1 MPTYHRSQR
10 LKLVGAGPR
19 VEQLQ
24 NDRYRLTFQCEATN
38 PREAWM
44 FGNKSQIFA
53 SYGTLSTAQMSIA
66 GIDRRT
72 NEAYTDAVLVATE
85 ATPTEN
91 NMIVTLVYETL
102 GTSFVQVK
110 DDTIDFDLNGLQR
123 VTRESI
129 AKVGT
134 SFSKS
139 IGSTAVTVDGVN
151 CVLASLNVDNTDSYV
166 KLIEVYLE
174 EGTVLET
181 TDNVG
186 SQQAKVIETFG
197 GDPSIPAGY
206 SIANKEESNFQGYQ
220 TNRFTFLKDGVTL
233 STSEDKV
240 GSQLAVIKEVFNG
253 TPSAPSAQYSIAR
266 EEVSEVDGI
275 PTRRFTFLKNDTV
288 LSRSR
293 DSIGSQKAVV
303 LEIYNGTNNTAEA
316 NGYGDGSNYV
326 LAREEESDVDGIITR
341 RYTYLEP
348 SVLSVQEI
356 RDSLPKTVVVRAF
369 NLTSTDSSFYSVGGS
384 IVNSSTHILVSS
396 NEEDF
401 EGIKTSV
408 FTYESRDYNSKSTN
422 EFGRTI
428 IERVEQTDS
437 SSYGLDNQAASYTV
451 DGVSD
456 LRILNQT
463 VENNDNEVNRRLTTL
478 TTVGIDEV
486 REELVGS
493 QRTIVITKVGTA
505 PTTSDAA
512 NNSNDGGDSSADF
525 ILIRDENN
533 RVNGIDIFTY
543 TFARKNAVV
552 SQSEDKVGSQ
562 LAIIKEVFDGTP
574 STPSG
579 YLIAR
584 EETSEVDG
592 IPTRRFTFLKDGV
605 ILSRTEDKIGSQL
618 AITEEVFGE
627 AMVPTT
633 PSGYVIAREE
643 ESDFD
648 GISTKRFTFLK
659 SGVILSQSFDKVGS
673 QQAVVI
679 EKFNEA
685 PTVAEAATIGG
696 AGYAIAREEK
706 SEVEGIPTFRYTFL
720 ENNAELSKTEDFVGS
735 QLAIVRTI
743 FNPTSGDPTESG
755 YSLAR
760 KEQTD
765 FEGLETIQYTFLKD
779 NVTLSESEDKVGSQ
793 AAIIKEVY
801 NGTPTTPSGYL
812 VAREEVSDFQ
822 GIPTRRFTFLKDGV
836 ILSKSEDKVGSQL
849 AVVEEVFGEA
859 MVPTTP
865 SGYAIAREETSE
877 VDGIPTR
884 RFTFLK
890 SGVILSQ
897 SFDKVG
903 SQQAVIIEK
912 FNEEPTASE
921 AATIGG
927 AGYAIAREEKSEVEG
942 IPTFR
947 YTFLENDS
955 ELSKTEDFV
964 GSQLAI
970 VRTIFNPT
978 SGDPTESGYLLAR
991 KEQTDFEGLE
1001 TIQYTFL
1008 KDGVILSR
1016 SEDKVGSQLAVVEEV
1031 FGNSAFPTTPSGYS
1045 IAREEE
1051 SEVDGIPTRRFTFL
1065 KDNATL
1071 STSEDKIGSQLAIV
1085 KEVFNGTP
1093 SIPSGYSIAREEESE
1108 VDGIPTKRFT
1118 FLKNAVILEQSQD
1131 LIGSQV
1137 AIAQEIFNPESYSY
1151 GTKTEIGSSNLPSGF
1166 VQARYEASNFQGIPT
1181 TRFTFLKDGVI
1192 LSKSEDL
1199 IGSQQAVVIERF
1211 NAVPS
1216 TPTGYE
1222 IARKEISDFDG
1233 VETNRFTFLKPSVL
1247 QSEELFQVSQ
1257 NRVRVTAFN
1266 LDSESVKPLVSS
1278 VSNDH
1283 YLLSTSTSDFEG
1295 IETFV
1300 YTFDKSSIIDVRP
1313 ITKSNF
1319 SLVEAYQYTSENAS
1333 PATLHAAS
1341 ALELPD
1347 GTSLNANATF
1357 LEASVD
1363 SSSKPSIFSQIAL
1376 NTSSA
1381 FNGSTPLLIHTY
1393 QTFVPFTYP
1402 GTVDTEVQGNETTG
1416 TDQDISVSLVLEG
1429 PVRSEVQATVYE
1441 FLQSSADLVQADYTY
1456 DSSNGLWSPNQ
1467 WASIKASGTTSDA
1480 GNESRFNDS
1489 QDFRGY
1495 RTVNSGTLVNVVAGA
1510 DCNRLYYNG
1519 VLRLRDLEDGDD
1531 CLFTITAVEQ
1541 GPSDPVGSKWVLD
1554 LDIQPLYSLSD
1565 GTTIYKKTIVVSE
1578 TIPAQIDNDVPYN
1591 DS

>member
-85 ATPTEN
+85 ATPTED

-220 TNRFTFLKDGVTL
+220 TNRFTFLKDNVELSRVNDFVGSQLAITRTFYNPTSDPTESGYTVARKEQTDFEGIETIQYTFLKDNVTLSQSEDKVGSQLAIVKEVYNGTPSTPSGYSIAREEESEVDGIPTRRFTFLKNGVTL

-240 GSQLAVIKEVFNG
+240 GSQLAIVKEVFNG
-253 TPSAPSAQYSIAR
+253 TPSTPSAYSIAR

-303 LEIYNGTNNTAEA
+303 LEIFNGTNDTAEA
-316 NGYGDGSNYV
+316 NGYGAGSSYV
-326 LAREEESDVDGIITR
+326 LAREEESDVGGIITK
-341 RYTYLEP
+341 RYTYLQP
-348 SVLSVQEI
+348 SVLSVQES
-356 RDSLPKTVVVRAF
+356 RNSLQKTVVVRVF
-369 NLTSTDSSFYSVGGS
+369 NLTSSDSSFFSSGGS
-384 IVNSSTHILVSS
+384 IVDSDTHLLVAS

-401 EGIKTSV
+401 AGVKTSL
-408 FTYESRDYNSKSTN
+408 FTYESRGYNTKSTN
-422 EFGRTI
+422 EFGRTV
-428 IERVEQTDS
+428 IEQVEQTDIGDWSLQDQS
-437 SSYGLDNQAASYTV
+437 STYTV
-451 DGVSD
+451 DSVSN

-463 VENNDNEVNRRLTTL
+463 VENNDNEVNRRLTTF

-493 QRTIVITKVGTA
+493 QRAIVITKVGTA
-505 PTTSDAA
+505 PTTTDAA
-512 NNSNDGGDSSADF
+512 DNSNDGSDSASDF

-574 STPSG
+574 
-579 YLIAR
+579 
-584 EETSEVDG
+584 
-592 IPTRRFTFLKDGV
+592 
-605 ILSRTEDKIGSQL
+605 
-618 AITEEVFGE
+618 
-627 AMVPTT
+627 TT
-633 PSGYVIAREE
+633 PSGYVIAREDT
-643 ESDFD
+643 SD
-648 GISTKRFTFLK
+648 
-659 SGVILSQSFDKVGS
+659 
-673 QQAVVI
+673 
-679 EKFNEA
+679 
-685 PTVAEAATIGG
+685 
-696 AGYAIAREEK
+696 
-706 SEVEGIPTFRYTFL
+706 
-720 ENNAELSKTEDFVGS
+720 
-735 QLAIVRTI
+735 
-743 FNPTSGDPTESG
+743 
-755 YSLAR
+755 
-760 KEQTD
+760 
-765 FEGLETIQYTFLKD
+765 
-779 NVTLSESEDKVGSQ
+779 
-793 AAIIKEVY
+793 
-801 NGTPTTPSGYL
+801 
-812 VAREEVSDFQ
+812 
-822 GIPTRRFTFLKDGV
+822 
-836 ILSKSEDKVGSQL
+836 
-849 AVVEEVFGEA
+849 
-859 MVPTTP
+859 
-865 SGYAIAREETSE
+865 
-877 VDGIPTR
+877 VDGI
-884 RFTFLK
+884 
-890 SGVILSQ
+890 
-897 SFDKVG
+897 
-903 SQQAVIIEK
+903 
-912 FNEEPTASE
+912 
-921 AATIGG
+921 AT
-927 AGYAIAREEKSEVEG
+927 K
-942 IPTFR
+942 
-947 YTFLENDS
+947 
-955 ELSKTEDFV
+955 
-964 GSQLAI
+964 
-970 VRTIFNPT
+970 
-978 SGDPTESGYLLAR
+978 
-991 KEQTDFEGLE
+991 
-1001 TIQYTFL
+1001 
-1008 KDGVILSR
+1008 
-1016 SEDKVGSQLAVVEEV
+1016 
-1031 FGNSAFPTTPSGYS
+1031 
-1045 IAREEE
+1045 
-1051 SEVDGIPTRRFTFL
+1051 
-1065 KDNATL
+1065 
-1071 STSEDKIGSQLAIV
+1071 
-1085 KEVFNGTP
+1085 
-1093 SIPSGYSIAREEESE
+1093 
-1108 VDGIPTKRFT
+1108 
-1118 FLKNAVILEQSQD
+1118 
-1131 LIGSQV
+1131 
-1137 AIAQEIFNPESYSY
+1137 
-1151 GTKTEIGSSNLPSGF
+1151 
-1166 VQARYEASNFQGIPT
+1166 
-1181 TRFTFLKDGVI
+1181 
-1192 LSKSEDL
+1192 
-1199 IGSQQAVVIERF
+1199 
-1211 NAVPS
+1211 
-1216 TPTGYE
+1216 
-1222 IARKEISDFDG
+1222 
-1233 VETNRFTFLKPSVL
+1233 RFTFLKPSVL

-1266 LDSESVKPLVSS
+1266 LDSATVKSLVSS
-1278 VSNDH
+1278 VTDSH

-1347 GTSLNANATF
+1347 GTSLDANATF

-1381 FNGSTPLLIHTY
+1381 FDGSTPLLIHQYDTS
-1393 QTFVPFTYP
+1393 VPFTYP
-1402 GTVDTEVQGNETTG
+1402 GTVDTEVQGTETSG
-1416 TDQDISVSLVLEG
+1416 SDQDISVSLVLEG
-1429 PVRSEVQATVYE
+1429 PVRTEVQATVFE
-1441 FLQSSADLVQADYTY
+1441 FLQSSANLLGTDYSY
-1456 DSSNGLWSPNQ
+1456 DSAEGLWSPNQ
-1467 WASIKASGTTSDA
+1467 WASIKASGTIAGDA
-1480 GNESRFNDS
+1480 VGNESRFNDS

-1519 VLRLRDLEDGDD
+1519 VLRLRDLEDSDD

-1541 GPSDPVGSKWVLD
+1541 GPPDPVGSKWVLD
-1554 LDIQPLYSLSD
+1554 LDIQPIYSLSD
-1565 GTTIYKKTIVVSE
+1565 GTTIYKKTIVVSDR
-1578 TIPAQIDNDVPYN
+1578 IPLQISNDVPYN
-1591 DS
+1591 GQYST

>member
-85 ATPTEN
+85 ATPTED

-102 GTSFVQVK
+102 GNTFVQVK

-181 TDNVG
+181 IDNVG
-186 SQQAKVIETFG
+186 SQQAKIIETFG

-275 PTRRFTFLKNDTV
+275 PTRRFTFLKNDTI

-303 LEIYNGTNNTAEA
+303 LEIYNGTNDTAEA
-316 NGYGDGSNYV
+316 NGYGAGTNYV
-326 LAREEESDVDGIITR
+326 LAREEESDVGGIITR

-348 SVLSVQEI
+348 SILSFEE
-356 RDSLPKTVVVRAF
+356 SLNTPEDRVTVRVF
-369 NLTSTDSSFYSVGGS
+369 NLTSTDSSFYTGGGS
-384 IVNSSTHILVSS
+384 RVDSNTHLLVSS
-396 NEEDF
+396 TEEDF
-401 EGIKTSV
+401 EGVKTSV
-408 FTYESRDYNSKSTN
+408 FVYESKDYNTNSTN
-422 EFGRTI
+422 EFGRTVVN
-428 IERVEQTDS
+428 RVEQSIIGDYSLQDQS
-437 SSYGLDNQAASYTV
+437 STYSV
-451 DGVSD
+451 DGITD

-463 VENNDNEVNRRLTTL
+463 VENNDNEVNRRLTTY
-478 TTVGIDEV
+478 TTVGIDDI

-493 QRTIVITKVGTA
+493 QRTIVITKVGSA
-505 PTTSDAA
+505 PTTTDAA
-512 NNSNDGGDSSADF
+512 NNSNDGSDSASDF

-533 RVNGIDIFTY
+533 RVNGVDIFTY

-584 EETSEVDG
+584 EDTSEVDG

-633 PSGYVIAREE
+633 PNEYVIARTE

-648 GISTKRFTFLK
+648 GIPTKRFTFLK
-659 SGVILSQSFDKVGS
+659 SGVILSQSFD
-673 QQAVVI
+673 
-679 EKFNEA
+679 
-685 PTVAEAATIGG
+685 
-696 AGYAIAREEK
+696 R
-706 SEVEGIPTFRYTFL
+706 
-720 ENNAELSKTEDFVGS
+720 
-735 QLAIVRTI
+735 
-743 FNPTSGDPTESG
+743 
-755 YSLAR
+755 
-760 KEQTD
+760 
-765 FEGLETIQYTFLKD
+765 
-779 NVTLSESEDKVGSQ
+779 
-793 AAIIKEVY
+793 
-801 NGTPTTPSGYL
+801 
-812 VAREEVSDFQ
+812 
-822 GIPTRRFTFLKDGV
+822 
-836 ILSKSEDKVGSQL
+836 
-849 AVVEEVFGEA
+849 
-859 MVPTTP
+859 
-865 SGYAIAREETSE
+865 
-877 VDGIPTR
+877 
-884 RFTFLK
+884 
-890 SGVILSQ
+890 
-897 SFDKVG
+897 VG

-912 FNEEPTASE
+912 FNEAPTAAE

-978 SGDPTESGYLLAR
+978 GGDPTESGYLLAR

-1031 FGNSAFPTTPSGYS
+1031 FGNATFPTTPSGYS

-1065 KDNATL
+1065 KDNVTL
-1071 STSEDKIGSQLAIV
+1071 STSEDKVGSQLAIV

-1093 SIPSGYSIAREEESE
+1093 STPSGYSIAREEESE

-1118 FLKNAVILEQSQD
+1118 FLK
-1131 LIGSQV
+1131 
-1137 AIAQEIFNPESYSY
+1137 
-1151 GTKTEIGSSNLPSGF
+1151 
-1166 VQARYEASNFQGIPT
+1166 
-1181 TRFTFLKDGVI
+1181 DGVI

-1199 IGSQQAVVIERF
+1199 IGSQKAIVIERF
-1211 NAVPS
+1211 NAVPD
-1216 TPTGYE
+1216 TPAGYE

-1233 VETNRFTFLKPSVL
+1233 IETNRYTFLEPSVL
-1247 QSEELFQVSQ
+1247 QSEELFQISQ

-1266 LDSESVKPLVSS
+1266 LDSATVKSLVSS
-1278 VSNDH
+1278 VSDSH
-1283 YLLSTSTSDFEG
+1283 YLLSTSISDFDG

-1300 YTFDKSSIIDVRP
+1300 YTFDKSSIVRVTRINP
-1313 ITKSNF
+1313 STYSNI
-1319 SLVEAYQYTSENAS
+1319 EAYEFVSENES

-1341 ALELPD
+1341 ALVLPD
-1347 GTSLNANATF
+1347 GTNLNANATF
-1357 LEASVD
+1357 LEPIKD
-1363 SSSKPSIFSQIAL
+1363 SSSKPDIFTQIAF
-1376 NTSSA
+1376 NTSTVFTA
-1381 FNGSTPLLIHTY
+1381 GNELTIHNY
-1393 QTFVPFTYP
+1393 QTFFPFTYP
-1402 GTVDTEVQGNETTG
+1402 GIAGTKSSVKLAGFYREGNAAL
-1416 TDQDISVSLVLEG
+1416 DLRG
-1429 PVRSEVQATVYE
+1429 PVQTEVQATVFE
-1441 FLQSSADLVQADYTY
+1441 ILQTESELTASDYNF
-1456 DSSNGLWSPNQ
+1456 SNAKGLWAPNQ
-1467 WASIKASGTTSDA
+1467 WASCEVNAITTGTS
-1480 GNESRFNDS
+1480 FNVTRPVTHLETIDL
-1489 QDFRGY
+1489 RGY
-1495 RTVNSGTLVNVVAGA
+1495 RLEEGFGLEFSGVDYDVIRFNNNT
-1510 DCNRLYYNG
+1510 
-1519 VLRLRDLEDGDD
+1519 VLRQYGNFNTLNV
-1531 CLFTITAVEQ
+1531 TAINV
-1541 GPSDPVGSKWVLD
+1541 GPEDPVGNQYVLD
-1554 LDIQPLYSLSD
+1554 IELEPFASLND
-1565 GTTIYKKTIVVSE
+1565 GTTIYKKTIVLSD
-1578 TIPAQIDNDVPYN
+1578 TIPAQVGLGYE
-1591 DS
+1591 